1 MSFQGSAAA
10 DADAAAVDAKDV
22 VATTAV
28 DAAAVDGVADE
39 QIPASPLS
47 PVLPLLQHPQPS
59 PGFLSFLSRLECLAM
74 ANRVL
79 MEQPL

>member
-10 DADAAAVDAKDV
+10 VADAAAVDAKDV
-22 VATTAV
+22 VATAV

-47 PVLPLLQHPQPS
+47 PVLSLLQHPQPS